1 MIRPRHSNHLG
12 ERQLHDL
19 YSNASGSN
27 IIFPLAIGMGKI
39 RPRQFLLF
47 FRAGLYCDSM
57 ICRLKHFF
65 FYFLLNLIIQPKWGL
80 LCSSFL
86 VFLLLLL
93 LPSHP
98 LCDEFFLLPLW
109 ATNPECYGQW
119 NERLHCNIWNAFSSA
134 WNESNLSC
142 VWNHSLDSKK

>member
-12 ERQLHDL
+12 GRQSHDL
-19 YSNASGSN
+19 YSNTSGSN

-47 FRAGLYCDSM
+47 LRAGLYCDSM
-57 ICRLKHFF
+57 ICKLKHFIF
-65 FYFLLNLIIQPKWGL
+65 FNFLLNLIIQPKWGL

-86 VFLLLLL
+86 VFLCFYFSPPTL
-93 LPSHP
+93 SVMNS
-98 LCDEFFLLPLW
+98 FFFHI
-109 ATNPECYGQW
+109 GQQIQNVMD
-119 NERLHCNIWNAFSSA
+119 NEMKGFIVIFGMLFSSA

-142 VWNHSLDSKK
+142 VWNHSLDS